1 MNVAGFG
8 KNAHKGLLACFEN
21 VNLVRRF
28 AAILRHSPLA
38 QNQKKNPGFL
48 TIHEIDLLIFIRNFL
63 TNFLFA
69 NLLLQLFSIEQ
80 EITMLKKT
88 PSTTTHNTYSAKWRS
103 ENQEK
108 GVLYALYYAWI

>member
-1 MNVAGFG
+1 MIVKILSGQNIYMDMLMNVAGFG

-69 NLLLQLFSIEQ
+69 KFA
-80 EITMLKKT
+80 
-88 PSTTTHNTYSAKWRS
+88 STTFQY
-103 ENQEK
+103 
-108 GVLYALYYAWI
+108 

>member
-28 AAILRHSPLA
+28 AAILTFATCTEP
-38 QNQKKNPGFL
+38 KKKPGFL

-69 NLLLQLFSIEQ
+69 KFA
-80 EITMLKKT
+80 
-88 PSTTTHNTYSAKWRS
+88 STTFQY
-103 ENQEK
+103 
-108 GVLYALYYAWI
+108 

>member
-1 MNVAGFG
+1 MIVKILSGQNIYMDMLMNVAGFG
-8 KNAHKGLLACFEN
+8 KNACFEN

-48 TIHEIDLLIFIRNFL
+48 TIHEIDLLILIRNFL

-69 NLLLQLFSIEQ
+69 KFA
-80 EITMLKKT
+80 
-88 PSTTTHNTYSAKWRS
+88 STTFQY
-103 ENQEK
+103 
-108 GVLYALYYAWI
+108 

>member
-38 QNQKKNPGFL
+38 QNQRKNPGFL
-48 TIHEIDLLIFIRNFL
+48 TIHQIDLLIFIRNFL

-69 NLLLQLFSIEQ
+69 KFA
-80 EITMLKKT
+80 
-88 PSTTTHNTYSAKWRS
+88 STTFQY
-103 ENQEK
+103 
-108 GVLYALYYAWI
+108 